1 MINLRVI
8 SSLSSYI
15 SDSSVRF
22 DKEPRLLKIENLL
35 LFMLTLFIYFYLFKF
50 SLWYFLIL
58 LFIPDVSMIGY
69 FINTK
74 VGAYIYNTIHYLFFP
89 ITLLFISILVKS
101 NTATMIAL
109 IWISHIF
116 MDRSLGFGLKY
127 LDDFKH
133 THLS

>member
-1 MINLRVI
+1 MN
-8 SSLSSYI
+8 
-15 SDSSVRF
+15 
-22 DKEPRLLKIENLL
+22 RLLKIENLL

-89 ITLLFISILVKS
+89 ITLLIISILVKS